1 MTRDMVQP
9 RKSGKVFPILAFSDK
24 LKSFPHVLFPRW
36 LQDANSPALSGK
48 VGVKRAASVGGQQF
62 AKVALPVCPKSRK
75 FPQFW
80 YFQGSPVSFHKSFLN
95 SDISRWPRQECEVM
109 AWRIPRKLLAWF
121 GLENP
126 EKIIVLKILRKL
138 LFWLSLVFYLP
149 HQQACSQFWDFV
161 WQLFLWIYHN
171 YICDLLMLRVTFR
184 HDLYDKWY
192 ICIEQDVD
200 ASYRREWF
208 H

>member
-1 MTRDMVQP
+1 M
-9 RKSGKVFPILAFSDK
+9 
-24 LKSFPHVLFPRW
+24 SFWHVICLRW

-48 VGVKRAASVGGQQF
+48 VGVKRAGSVGGQQF
-62 AKVALPVCPKSRK
+62 AKVSLFLPWAK
-75 FPQFW
+75 
-80 YFQGSPVSFHKSFLN
+80 SFHN
-95 SDISRWPRQECEVM
+95 SDIFRWPRQECEVIL
-109 AWRIPRKLLAWF
+109 AWRALGKLLSWF
-121 GLENP
+121 SNENS
-126 EKIIVLKILRKL
+126 EKIIILAQPQKRK
-138 LFWLSLVFYLP
+138 SLVFYLY

-161 WQLFLWIYHN
+161 WQMFLWIYHN